1 VCVCVHSSALLA
13 RRLALILSLRFKRSS
28 RDMGGADV
36 VVAVVLTGL
45 VDSLER
51 IDDLRPLGRAERSK
65 IEGSVSVCVCVCV

>member
-1 VCVCVHSSALLA
+1 
-13 RRLALILSLRFKRSS
+13 
-28 RDMGGADV
+28 V